1 MKRWFVYTY
10 IPTKKFRPTQKNMIS
25 DFSTKNNG
33 LKINFL
39 GENGNIFQLFSSIFV
54 ISSYIPY
61 ISSSF
66 WLIEIAMVI
75 CET

>member
-10 IPTKKFRPTQKNMIS
+10 IPTNYFRPTQNNTIW
-25 DFSTKNNG
+25 DVSTKKNC
-33 LKINFL
+33 LQINFL
-39 GENGNIFQLFSSIFV
+39 SENGNIFQLFFSIFD
-54 ISSYIPY
+54 ISSHIPY

-66 WLIEIAMVI
+66 WLIEVAMAI